1 MTCQLSSIQK
11 KILNLL
17 MDKYENSLTYKG
29 GNKVN
34 QSFAIRPA
42 EVYPEYTSNYA
53 SVDEVHSFEI
63 QVRLLEEKDLITST
77 KKYNAYTKI
86 FLNQEKCREIYSL
99 LDRKEK
105 DSILSSQRSF
115 YVSRLGRN
123 EIADALCREQIARID
138 EGKKPA
144 YSLADAGILVRLLDV
159 IVHNQEDM
167 LERELSITV
176 FADSKTFEKSWRSR
190 VCRILQKYG
199 DKDADLS
206 NKAEREIEIALLE
219 RYHIYANPSYVF
231 MEGNGSILFQNGK
244 TMELTAG
251 IPLALPQR
259 SLQKI
264 RKISISDHAL
274 MTIENLTSFN
284 RTEKEDTFLIYLSG
298 YSSSLKKKLL
308 QKIHQDNPSLR
319 WFHFGDIDPDGFLIL
334 EDLREQTWIPFD
346 PYCMGI
352 EELVEYSSYC
362 RSLNEND
369 RKKAAD
375 LIERNLYCEVMQYML
390 DHNCKLEQ
398 EIISWNQSRK
408 NK

>member
-1 MTCQLSSIQK
+1 MSRRVKSENQQIL
-11 KILNLL
+11 KI
-17 MDKYENSLTYKG
+17 
-29 GNKVN
+29 
-34 QSFAIRPA
+34 
-42 EVYPEYTSNYA
+42 
-53 SVDEVHSFEI
+53 
-63 QVRLLEEKDLITST
+63 
-77 KKYNAYTKI
+77 
-86 FLNQEKCREIYSL
+86 L
-99 LDRKEK
+99 LDRDNTTAAQLAEEIGISEKTVRNRIKEVNALLGEK
-105 DSILSSQRSF
+105 KLGEIISKPKKGMILEADLKQKNQIRLLLGEVRRSDSTDETGRMSAVLRMILRSIKTP
-115 YVSRLGRN
+115 GITIN